1 MAAWR
6 NQRKKFPV
14 AKWLKRLALMLI
26 AFLIFTSSSILCTR
40 QLTAIEP
47 AKAALNLTIEG
58 EKLYELGEFDSAARV
73 WQKAANI
80 YQQLGDKEKQ
90 TQSLINM
97 TEALQANGR
106 YLKACNIVI
115 QAVNIDQFDCRSSTE
130 KNSSDKPN
138 GMAKSTTATQTL
150 RAFDSWFK
158 TLNAQPNTL
167 TQAKGLQS
175 FGDIL
180 QKLGRL
186 DLSTRVLQ
194 KALQI
199 ARQLSSPETEAAIL
213 LSLGNNQQI
222 LGARTQ
228 VFQPNPQQTSNLPL
242 TCTAQVNVETVP
254 FYQKAALLYQQAA
267 SKLHSPDAW
276 VKVQLNHLS
285 LLLEMGAES
294 QSQAIRLAQQILSK
308 LGELPVESSTIYPRI
323 NLAKSLVCLK
333 QNTGTVAPSTS
344 TIGFTTT
351 QSEIAEILTTARQQ
365 AQSTGDRRGESY
377 ALGYLGWL
385 YEQNQQ
391 IAEAISSTQKAL
403 FIAQSIQAQ
412 DIAYKWEWQLGHLFE
427 ITNDLPGAIAAYGNA
442 VELLQLLRG
451 DLIGIQAETRFY
463 FQEQVEPV
471 YRKLVELLL
480 QTQDNSPVKLD
491 NLQQARTT
499 IESLQLVELENF
511 LQKACLNPKIEID
524 RIIDQQDST
533 AAVIYPII
541 LKQQLAIILKLPRQ
555 QELRYYS
562 TAIPQ
567 EQLESTIK
575 QLQSY
580 LPDVTRT
587 SEVNKLSEEIYEL
600 LIRPL
605 ENDLQDN
612 KIETLVF
619 VLDSSLRNIP
629 MSILY
634 DRQQQQ
640 YLVEKYAISLAPGLQ
655 LVEAKPIYNS
665 PIKVLAAG
673 ISQRRLVEGQEF
685 ASLMNVKQELSQ
697 IQARTTNSKELVND
711 QFTQARLQNE
721 LQDNSFS
728 VLHLATHS
736 QFSSK
741 LEDTFIL
748 AWERL
753 LKIEDLVNL
762 LQTNYSNNLNP
773 IQLLVLSAC
782 QTAKGDQ
789 LAALGLAG
797 ITVRAGVNSTMA
809 TLWSVDDLSTTQ
821 IMNQFYQELNNGV
834 PKAKALQKAQLAF
847 LNQEKRPYFWAAF
860 ILLGNW
866 L

>member
-26 AFLIFTSSSILCTR
+26 AFLIFTSSSILYTR

-158 TLNAQPNTL
+158 TLNAQPNTQ

-385 YEQNQQ
+385 YEQNEQ

-480 QTQDNSPVKLD
+480 QTQDNSSVKLD

-524 RIIDQQDST
+524 
-533 AAVIYPII
+533 
-541 LKQQLAIILKLPRQ
+541 
-555 QELRYYS
+555 
-562 TAIPQ
+562 
-567 EQLESTIK
+567 
-575 QLQSY
+575 
-580 LPDVTRT
+580 
-587 SEVNKLSEEIYEL
+587 
-600 LIRPL
+600 
-605 ENDLQDN
+605 
-612 KIETLVF
+612 
-619 VLDSSLRNIP
+619 
-629 MSILY
+629 
-634 DRQQQQ
+634 
-640 YLVEKYAISLAPGLQ
+640 
-655 LVEAKPIYNS
+655 
-665 PIKVLAAG
+665 
-673 ISQRRLVEGQEF
+673 
-685 ASLMNVKQELSQ
+685 
-697 IQARTTNSKELVND
+697 
-711 QFTQARLQNE
+711 
-721 LQDNSFS
+721 
-728 VLHLATHS
+728 
-736 QFSSK
+736 
-741 LEDTFIL
+741 
-748 AWERL
+748 
-753 LKIEDLVNL
+753 
-762 LQTNYSNNLNP
+762 
-773 IQLLVLSAC
+773 
-782 QTAKGDQ
+782 
-789 LAALGLAG
+789 
-797 ITVRAGVNSTMA
+797 
-809 TLWSVDDLSTTQ
+809 
-821 IMNQFYQELNNGV
+821 
-834 PKAKALQKAQLAF
+834 
-847 LNQEKRPYFWAAF
+847 
-860 ILLGNW
+860 
-866 L
+866 

>member
-1 MAAWR
+1 MKYQR
-6 NQRKKFPV
+6 MSTLTNQRKKFPV
-14 AKWLKRLALMLI
+14 AKWLKRLALMLLS
-26 AFLIFTSSSILCTR
+26 FLIFTSSSILCTR
-40 QLTAIEP
+40 QLTATEP

-73 WQKAANI
+73 WQKAATI

-97 TEALQANGR
+97 SEALQANGR

-115 QAVNIDQFDCRSSTE
+115 QAVNIDQFDCRSLTE
-130 KNSSDKPN
+130 KNNSDKPN

-150 RAFDSWFK
+150 RTFNSWFK

-194 KALQI
+194 KALQT

-228 VFQPNPQQTSNLPL
+228 VLQPNPKQKNDLPL
-242 TCTAQVNVETVP
+242 TCTAQVNVETIP

-267 SKLHSPDAW
+267 SKLLSPDAW

-294 QSQAIRLAQQILSK
+294 QSQAIKLAQQILST
-308 LGELPVESSTIYPRI
+308 LEELPVESSTIYPRI

-333 QNTGTVAPSTS
+333 QNTGTFAPSTS
-344 TIGFTTT
+344 A
-351 QSEIAEILTTARQQ
+351 IAEILTTARQQ

-391 IAEAISSTQKAL
+391 IAEARSSTQKAL
-403 FIAQSIQAQ
+403 LIAQSIQAQ
-412 DIAYKWEWQLGHLFE
+412 DIAYKWEWQLGHLLE

-480 QTQDNSPVKLD
+480 QTQDNFPIKLD

-567 EQLESTIK
+567 EQLESTIE

-673 ISQRRLVEGQEF
+673 ISQKRLVEGQEF

-697 IQARTTNSKELVND
+697 IQARTTNSKELLNN

-728 VLHLATHS
+728 ILHLATHS

-821 IMNQFYQELNNGV
+821 IMNQFYKELNNGV
-834 PKAKALQKAQLAF
+834 PKAKAIQKAQLAF

>member
-1 MAAWR
+1 
-6 NQRKKFPV
+6 
-14 AKWLKRLALMLI
+14 
-26 AFLIFTSSSILCTR
+26 
-40 QLTAIEP
+40 
-47 AKAALNLTIEG
+47 
-58 EKLYELGEFDSAARV
+58 
-73 WQKAANI
+73 
-80 YQQLGDKEKQ
+80 
-90 TQSLINM
+90 
-97 TEALQANGR
+97 
-106 YLKACNIVI
+106 
-115 QAVNIDQFDCRSSTE
+115 
-130 KNSSDKPN
+130 
-138 GMAKSTTATQTL
+138 
-150 RAFDSWFK
+150 
-158 TLNAQPNTL
+158 
-167 TQAKGLQS
+167 
-175 FGDIL
+175 
-180 QKLGRL
+180 
-186 DLSTRVLQ
+186 
-194 KALQI
+194 
-199 ARQLSSPETEAAIL
+199 
-213 LSLGNNQQI
+213 
-222 LGARTQ
+222 
-228 VFQPNPQQTSNLPL
+228 
-242 TCTAQVNVETVP
+242 
-254 FYQKAALLYQQAA
+254 
-267 SKLHSPDAW
+267 
-276 VKVQLNHLS
+276 
-285 LLLEMGAES
+285 
-294 QSQAIRLAQQILSK
+294 
-308 LGELPVESSTIYPRI
+308 
-323 NLAKSLVCLK
+323 
-333 QNTGTVAPSTS
+333 
-344 TIGFTTT
+344 
-351 QSEIAEILTTARQQ
+351 
-365 AQSTGDRRGESY
+365 
-377 ALGYLGWL
+377 
-385 YEQNQQ
+385 
-391 IAEAISSTQKAL
+391 
-403 FIAQSIQAQ
+403 
-412 DIAYKWEWQLGHLFE
+412 
-427 ITNDLPGAIAAYGNA
+427 
-442 VELLQLLRG
+442 
-451 DLIGIQAETRFY
+451 
-463 FQEQVEPV
+463 
-471 YRKLVELLL
+471 
-480 QTQDNSPVKLD
+480 
-491 NLQQARTT
+491 
-499 IESLQLVELENF
+499 LENF

-567 EQLESTIK
+567 EQLERTIE

-697 IQARTTNSKELVND
+697 IQARTTNSKELLNN
-711 QFTQARLQNE
+711 QFTQASLQNE
-721 LQDNSFS
+721 LQNNSFS
-728 VLHLATHS
+728 ILHLATHS

-821 IMNQFYQELNNGV
+821 IMNQFYEELNNGV

-847 LNQEKRPYFWAAF
+847 FNQEKRPYFWASF

>member
-1 MAAWR
+1 MR
-6 NQRKKFPV
+6 FGKNRRKKSSR
-14 AKWLKRLALMLI
+14 AKWWQRLALMFL
-26 AFLIFTSSSILCTR
+26 AWLIFSSSSILFISQT
-40 QLTAIEP
+40 TATVP
-47 AKAALNLTIEG
+47 AKAALQLTIEG
-58 EKLYELGEFDSAARV
+58 ERLYKLGEFDSAARV

-80 YQQLGDKEKQ
+80 YQQLGNQEKQ
-90 TQSLINM
+90 TLSLLNM

-106 YLKACNIVI
+106 YLKACKVI
-115 QAVNIDQFDCRSSTE
+115 IQVVELDQFDCRGTE
-130 KNSSDKPN
+130 RNSSDKPN
-138 GMAKSTTATQTL
+138 DIAKSTTATQTL
-150 RAFDSWFK
+150 RPFDFWFK
-158 TLNAQPNTL
+158 NLKTQPNTL
-167 TQAKGLQS
+167 AQALSLQS

-199 ARQLSSPETEAAIL
+199 SRQLSLPEREAAIL
-213 LSLGNNQQI
+213 LSLGNNQQL

-228 VFQPNPQQTSNLPL
+228 VLQPNPQPNGYLPL
-242 TCTAQVNVETVP
+242 TCTTQVNLEVTP
-254 FYQKAALLYQQAA
+254 FYQQAALLYQQAA
-267 SKLHSPDAW
+267 SKLLTPDTW

-294 QSQAIRLAQQILSK
+294 QAQATKLAGQILSK
-308 LGELPVESSTIYPRI
+308 LGQLSVESSNIYPRI
-323 NLAKSLVCLK
+323 NLAKNLICLQHNSKKSLP
-333 QNTGTVAPSTS
+333 A
-344 TIGFTTT
+344 IA
-351 QSEIAEILTTARQQ
+351 QSQIAEILTTTRQQ
-365 AQSTGDRRGESY
+365 AQTLGDRRGESY

-391 IAEAISSTQKAL
+391 IAEARSSTQEAL
-403 FIAQSIQAQ
+403 LLAQSIQAQ
-412 DIAYKWEWQLGHLFE
+412 DIAYKWEWQLGHLLE

-442 VELLQLLRG
+442 VELLQLLRD

-471 YRKLVELLL
+471 YRKFVELLL
-480 QTQDNSPVKLD
+480 QTQDNSPIKLA
-491 NLQQARTT
+491 NLQQARST

-511 LQKACLNPKIEID
+511 LQQACLNPKIEID
-524 RIIDQQDST
+524 RIIDREDAT

-555 QELRYYS
+555 PELRYYS

-567 EQLESTIK
+567 EQLESTIE
-575 QLQSY
+575 QLRSY

-587 SEVNKLSEEIYEL
+587 SEVNKLSAEIYDL

-605 ENDLQDN
+605 ENDLGN
-612 KIETLVF
+612 HKLETLVF
-619 VLDSSLRNIP
+619 VLDSYLRNIP

-655 LVEAKPIYNS
+655 LVEAKPLDNS
-665 PIKVLAAG
+665 SFKVLAAG
-673 ISQRRLVEGQEF
+673 ISQKRLVEGQEF
-685 ASLMNVKQELSQ
+685 APLTNVQQELSQ
-697 IQARTTNSKELVND
+697 IQRRTANSKKLLND
-711 QFTQARLQNE
+711 QFTQINLQNE
-721 LQDNSFS
+721 LKDSSFS
-728 VLHLATHS
+728 ILHLATHS

-741 LEDTFIL
+741 LDDTFIL

-753 LKIEDLVNL
+753 LKIEDLVRL
-762 LQTNYSNNLNP
+762 LETNSSNNLNP

-782 QTAKGDQ
+782 QTAKGDR

-797 ITVRAGVNSTMA
+797 ITVRAGVNSTIA

-834 PKAKALQKAQLAF
+834 SKAKAVQKAQLAF
-847 LNQEKRPYFWAAF
+847 LNQENRPYFWAAF
-860 ILLGNW
+860 VLLGNW

>member
-6 NQRKKFPV
+6 NQRKKFLV

-26 AFLIFTSSSILCTR
+26 AFLIFTSSSILFTR

-73 WQKAANI
+73 WQKAATI

-130 KNSSDKPN
+130 KNSSDKLN

-150 RAFDSWFK
+150 RAFDSWFQ

-194 KALQI
+194 KALQT

-228 VFQPNPQQTSNLPL
+228 VFQPNSQQTSNLPL

-267 SKLHSPDAW
+267 SKLLSPDAW

-294 QSQAIRLAQQILSK
+294 QSQAIKLAQQILSK

-333 QNTGTVAPSTS
+333 QNIGTVAPSTS
-344 TIGFTTT
+344 AISFTTS
-351 QSEIAEILTTARQQ
+351 QSEIAEILTTSRQL

-412 DIAYKWEWQLGHLFE
+412 DIAYKWEWQLGHLLE
-427 ITNDLPGAIAAYGNA
+427 ITNNLPGAIAAYGNA

-480 QTQDNSPVKLD
+480 QTQDNSPVKLN

-567 EQLESTIK
+567 EQLESTIE

-697 IQARTTNSKELVND
+697 IQARTTNSKELLNN
-711 QFTQARLQNE
+711 QFTQASLQNE
-721 LQDNSFS
+721 LQNNSFS
-728 VLHLATHS
+728 ILHLATHS

-821 IMNQFYQELNNGV
+821 IMNQFYEELNNGV

-847 LNQEKRPYFWAAF
+847 FNQEKRPYFWASF

>member
-1 MAAWR
+1 MSTLT

-14 AKWLKRLALMLI
+14 AKWLKRLALMLLS
-26 AFLIFTSSSILCTR
+26 FLIFTNSTILCTR
-40 QLTAIEP
+40 QLTATEP

-73 WQKAANI
+73 WQKAATI

-97 TEALQANGR
+97 SEALQANGR

-115 QAVNIDQFDCRSSTE
+115 QAVNIDQFDCRSLTE
-130 KNSSDKPN
+130 KSNSDKPN

-150 RAFDSWFK
+150 RTFNLWFK

-194 KALQI
+194 KALQT

-213 LSLGNNQQI
+213 LSLGNNQQL

-228 VFQPNPQQTSNLPL
+228 VLQPNPQPNGYLPL
-242 TCTAQVNVETVP
+242 TCATQVNLEVIP
-254 FYQKAALLYQQAA
+254 FYQQAALLYQQAA
-267 SKLHSPDAW
+267 SKLLTPDAW

-285 LLLEMGAES
+285 LLLEMGAAS
-294 QSQAIRLAQQILSK
+294 QTQATKLAGQILSK
-308 LGELPVESSTIYPRI
+308 LGELSVESSNIYPRI
-323 NLAKSLVCLK
+323 NLAKSLICLQHNSK
-333 QNTGTVAPSTS
+333 KSLPIIS
-344 TIGFTTT
+344 
-351 QSEIAEILTTARQQ
+351 QSQIAEILITTRKQ
-365 AQSTGDRRGESY
+365 AQTLGDRRGESY

-391 IAEAISSTQKAL
+391 IAEARSSTQKAL

-412 DIAYKWEWQLGHLFE
+412 DIAYKWEWQLGHLLE

-480 QTQDNSPVKLD
+480 QTQDNSPIKLN

-541 LKQQLAIILKLPRQ
+541 LQQQLAIILKLPRQ
-555 QELRYYS
+555 PELRYYS
-562 TAIPQ
+562 TTIPQ
-567 EQLESTIK
+567 EQLENTIE
-575 QLQSY
+575 QLRSY

-587 SEVNKLSEEIYEL
+587 SEINQLSAEIYDL

-605 ENDLQDN
+605 ESDLEKH

-655 LVEAKPIYNS
+655 LVETKPIYNS

-673 ISQRRLVEGQEF
+673 ISQKRLVEGQEF
-685 ASLMNVKQELSQ
+685 ALLTNVKQELSQ
-697 IQARTTNSKELVND
+697 IQARTTNSKELLND
-711 QFTQARLQNE
+711 KFTQANLQNE
-721 LQDNSFS
+721 LKDSSFS
-728 VLHLATHS
+728 ILHLATHS

-782 QTAKGDQ
+782 QTAKGDE

-821 IMNQFYQELNNGV
+821 IMNQFYEELNNGV
-834 PKAKALQKAQLAF
+834 PIAKAIQKAQLTF
-847 LNQEKRPYFWAAF
+847 LNQEKRPYFWAPF